1 MTEVVTKPARD
12 AAQAAAGDAAP
23 VTSQPR
29 AALTQARRVI
39 VKIGSRLLAE
49 SPAGRPAAIA
59 DQIVELRRRGVEVVV
74 VSSGAIALGVRQ
86 LRLPGRPHDLPGQQA
101 AAAVGQSRLMQH
113 WEHAFAV
120 HDVTIGQVLLTHD
133 DFGDRKRF
141 LSARLTMR
149 ALLDHGVVPIINEN
163 DTVGTEEIR
172 FGDNDQLAALVCNL
186 IAADALVIL
195 TDVEGV
201 RDANGVRMPIVHD
214 IDREA
219 APVATG
225 SVSGVGSGGMASKV
239 GSARIVTR
247 TGVPAI
253 VAPGREPDVLL
264 RVLAGADI
272 GTLFLPGPGVLSA
285 RKHWIAYGARPAGR
299 LIIDDGAAR
308 ALRDHGKSL
317 LPAGL
322 VAVEGE
328 FDLGDTVSIF
338 VAAAAGGTGPELA
351 RGLAAYPS
359 ADLRK
364 ISGLQSA
371 AIEARLGYK
380 SIDEAIHRD
389 DLVIL

>member
-1 MTEVVTKPARD
+1 MTDIATEQATGATTESATGAVVD
-12 AAQAAAGDAAP
+12 AVAVVATAN
-23 VTSQPR
+23 PR
-29 AALTQARRVI
+29 AQLTLARRVV

-59 DQIVELRRRGVEVVV
+59 DQIIELRQRNIEVIV
-74 VSSGAIALGVRQ
+74 VSSGAIALGVRR
-86 LRLPGRPHDLPGQQA
+86 LRLPGRPHDLPGLQA

-120 HDVTIGQVLLTHD
+120 HDVAIGQVLLTHD
-133 DFGDRKRF
+133 DMGDRRRF
-141 LSARLTMR
+141 LSARLTLR
-149 ALLDHGVVPIINEN
+149 SLLDHGVVPIINEN
-163 DTVGTEEIR
+163 DTVATEEIK
-172 FGDNDQLAALVCNL
+172 FGDNDQLAALVVNL
-186 IAADALVIL
+186 VSADALIIL

-201 RDANGVRMPIVHD
+201 RNAAGVRIPIVHD

-219 APVATG
+219 APSATG
-225 SVSGVGSGGMASKV
+225 STSGVGSGGMASKV

-253 VAPGREPDVLL
+253 VAPGRDPGVLL

-272 GTLFLPGPGVLSA
+272 GTLFVPGTGILSA
-285 RKHWIAYGARPAGR
+285 RKHWIAFGARPAGR

-308 ALRDHGKSL
+308 ALRDHGRSL

-322 VAVEGE
+322 VSVEGE
-328 FDLGDTVSIF
+328 FELGDTVSIL
-338 VAAAAGGTGPELA
+338 AGGVELA
-351 RGLAAYPS
+351 RGLAAYPA

>member
-1 MTEVVTKPARD
+1 MTDRPV
-12 AAQAAAGDAAP
+12 AAAAEP
-23 VTSQPR
+23 SPR
-29 AALTQARRVI
+29 AQLTAARRVV
-39 VKIGSRLLAE
+39 VKIGSRLLAD

-59 DQIVELRRRGVEVVV
+59 DQIVELRRRDVEVIV
-74 VSSGAIALGVRQ
+74 VSSGAIALGVRR
-86 LRLPGRPHDLPGQQA
+86 LRLPGRPRDLPSLQA

-120 HDVTIGQVLLTHD
+120 HDLQIGQVLLTHD
-133 DFGDRKRF
+133 DLGDRRRF
-141 LSARLTMR
+141 LSARLTLR

-163 DTVGTEEIR
+163 DTVATEEIK
-172 FGDNDQLAALVCNL
+172 FGDNDQLAALVVNL
-186 IAADALVIL
+186 ISADALIIL

-201 RDANGVRMPIVHD
+201 RDAAGVRMPIIHD

-219 APVATG
+219 VPVAGG
-225 SVSGVGSGGMASKV
+225 STSGVGSGGMASKV
-239 GSARIVTR
+239 SSARIVTR

-253 VAPGREPDVLL
+253 VAPGREPDILP
-264 RVLAGADI
+264 RVLAGVDL
-272 GTLFLPGPGVLSA
+272 GTLFVPGPDVLSA
-285 RKHWIAYGARPAGR
+285 RKHWIAYGAKPAGR
-299 LIIDDGAAR
+299 LVIDAGAAR

-317 LPAGL
+317 LPAGV
-322 VAVEGE
+322 VAVEGDFE
-328 FDLGDTVSIF
+328 LGDTVSI
-338 VAAAAGGTGPELA
+338 VHADAELG
-351 RGLAAYPS
+351 RGLAAYPA

>member
-1 MTEVVTKPARD
+1 MTER
-12 AAQAAAGDAAP
+12 AQLA
-23 VTSQPR
+23 T
-29 AALTQARRVI
+29 ARRVV
-39 VKIGSRLLAE
+39 VKIGSRLLAD

-59 DQIVELRRRGVEVVV
+59 DQVVALRAQGIEVIV
-74 VSSGAIALGVRQ
+74 VSSGAIALGIRR
-86 LRLPGRPHDLPGQQA
+86 LRLPGRPGELPGLQA
-101 AAAVGQSRLMQH
+101 AAAVGQSLLMQH

-120 HDVTIGQVLLTHD
+120 HDVAIGQVLVTHD
-133 DFGDRKRF
+133 DLGDRSRF
-141 LSARLTMR
+141 LSARLTLR

-163 DTVGTEEIR
+163 DTVASEEIK

-186 IAADALVIL
+186 VSADALVIL

-201 RDANGVRMPIVHD
+201 RDATGVRMPIVRD

-219 APVATG
+219 VPVAGG
-225 SVSGVGSGGMASKV
+225 STSGVGSGGMASKV

-264 RVLAGADI
+264 KVLAGADV
-272 GTLFLPGPGVLSA
+272 GTLFLPAPKGTATLSS
-285 RKHWIAYGARPAGR
+285 RKHWIAYGAKPDGR
-299 LIIDDGAAR
+299 LVVDDGAVR
-308 ALRDHGKSL
+308 ALVDGGKSL
-317 LPAGL
+317 LPAG
-322 VAVEGE
+322 VREVHGE
-328 FDLGDTVSIF
+328 FSLGDTVS
-338 VAAAAGGTGPELA
+338 VVSAAGVEIA
-351 RGLAAYPS
+351 RGLVAYPA

>member
-1 MTEVVTKPARD
+1 VSRAISHVVTM
-12 AAQAAAGDAAP
+12 AGGG
-23 VTSQPR
+23 PR
-29 AALTQARRVI
+29 EQVAQARRVV

-59 DQIVELRRRGVEVVV
+59 DQIVELRRRGIELVV

-86 LRLPGRPHDLPGQQA
+86 LHLPGRPRDLPGLQA

-113 WEHAFAV
+113 WEHAFSA
-120 HDVTIGQVLLTHD
+120 HDIAIGQVLLTHD
-133 DFGDRKRF
+133 DLGDRRRF
-141 LSARLTMR
+141 LSARLTLR

-163 DTVGTEEIR
+163 DTVATEEIK
-172 FGDNDQLAALVCNL
+172 FGDNDQLAALVVNL
-186 IAADALVIL
+186 VSADTLIIL

-201 RDANGVRMPIVHD
+201 RDASGVRMPIVYD

-225 SVSGVGSGGMASKV
+225 STSGVGSGGMASKV
-239 GSARIVTR
+239 ASARIVTR
-247 TGVPAI
+247 TGVPAV
-253 VAPGREPDVLL
+253 VAPGREPDVLP
-264 RVLAGADI
+264 RVLSGADI
-272 GTLFLPGPGVLSA
+272 GTLFVPGPDILSA
-285 RKHWIAYGARPAGR
+285 RKHWIAYGARPLGR
-299 LIIDDGAAR
+299 VIIDDGAAR
-308 ALRDHGKSL
+308 ALREHGKSL

-328 FDLGDTVSIF
+328 FDLGDTVSI
-338 VAAAAGGTGPELA
+338 VANTVEIA

-359 ADLRK
+359 ADLRR
-364 ISGLQSA
+364 ISGLQSG
-371 AIEARLGYK
+371 AIEATLGYK